1 MAFRRYIIA
10 YTLRCVFVATA
21 VMLITH
27 SQTIA
32 FERLSHVIIG
42 GAIGL
47 VCAML
52 CHFLSRAYAELRS
65 RH

>member
-1 MAFRRYIIA
+1 
-10 YTLRCVFVATA
+10 
-21 VMLITH
+21 MLITH